1 MDGLPYPWYYLD
13 MTLQSATPE
22 TVPAWNLYGEHRT
35 FPDILHCELIT
46 DRAAGLDWVIAPHQ
60 HPHLHQF
67 FLLQS
72 GRVEMSA
79 DGARLTP
86 ETPCLLSIP
95 KGTIHG
101 FTFSAGTDGFVVT
114 IPLQSLPELFDSRA
128 PMTAQLAQFS
138 VAPAD
143 AAVTGA
149 FRRLHGEHEARR
161 PARITMLKALA
172 TELACLVIRRQPPPK
187 GRKSSGLDPRF
198 AAFEALV
205 LTHFRDRWPLDD
217 YARAVGLSAR
227 HLSRLCRLATGQTP
241 TAYVEAVT
249 MREACRLLVYTRDGI
264 AAVGYQL
271 GFDDPSYFSRAFRRH
286 TGQTPGDYRAAFER
300 E

>member
-1 MDGLPYPWYYLD
+1 MDAGTFRWYYPD
-13 MTLQSATPE
+13 MCAQSAPLD
-22 TVPAWNLYGEHRT
+22 TVPAWNLYGEARS

-46 DRAAGLDWVIAPHQ
+46 DRAAGLDWVIGAHQ

-79 DGARLTP
+79 DGERLSP
-86 ETPCLLSIP
+86 DTPCLISVP
-95 KGTIHG
+95 KGVIHG
-101 FTFSAGTDGFVVT
+101 FGFSAGTDGYVVT
-114 IPLQSLPELFDSRA
+114 VPLQSLPELFDAKSPMA
-128 PMTAQLAQFS
+128 PHLARFS
-138 VAPAD
+138 VSPAD
-143 AAVTGA
+143 AAVGDV

-161 PARITMLKALA
+161 PARLTMLKALA
-172 TELACLVIRRQPPPK
+172 TELACLVIRRQPPPR
-187 GRKSSGLDPRF
+187 GRPQSGLDPRF

-205 LTHFRDRWPLDD
+205 LEHFREHWSLED
-217 YARAVGLSAR
+217 YAYAVGLSGR
-227 HLSRLCRLATGQTP
+227 HLGRLCRSATGQSP
-241 TAYVEAVT
+241 TEYIETVT

-264 AAVGYQL
+264 AGVGYQL

-286 TGQTPGDYRAAFER
+286 TGLSPGEYRAAFEK